1 MRYLHYR
8 TFVRKCPYRK
18 TVQKEPRNFY
28 EVPSENYILGEEYV
42 MLFGPDTSH
51 RDKHEPTHHI
61 LSGKR
66 ATGL

>member
-51 RDKHEPTHHI
+51 RDKH
-61 LSGKR
+61 
-66 ATGL
+66 